1 MIKVDNEI
9 FSDTLINI
17 NKKYIISAT
26 IQEREN
32 YYTFPRHTHR
42 SVEIYYFI

>member
-26 IQEREN
+26 IQEKRKLL
-32 YYTFPRHTHR
+32 YI
-42 SVEIYYFI
+42 S